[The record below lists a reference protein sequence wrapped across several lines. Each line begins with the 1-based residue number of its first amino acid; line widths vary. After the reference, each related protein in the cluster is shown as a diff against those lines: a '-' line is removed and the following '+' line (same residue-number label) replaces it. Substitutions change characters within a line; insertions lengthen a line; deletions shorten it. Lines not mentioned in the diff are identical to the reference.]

1 MPEHNH
7 PYQRILAAIHWAIAS
22 SWLAMMLSLA
32 LV

>member
-1 MPEHNH
+1 MQDHSH
-7 PYQRILAAIHWAIAS
+7 PYSRILAAIQWAIAS

>member
-1 MPEHNH
+1 MQDHNH
-7 PYQRILAAIHWAIAS
+7 PYSRILAAIHWVIAS